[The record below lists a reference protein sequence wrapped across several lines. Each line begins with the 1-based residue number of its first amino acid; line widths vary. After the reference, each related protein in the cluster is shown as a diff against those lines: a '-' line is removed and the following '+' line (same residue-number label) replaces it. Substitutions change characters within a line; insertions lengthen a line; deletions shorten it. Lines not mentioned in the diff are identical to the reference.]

1 MIDDAIRSPT
11 MINNLRVL
19 AKGYLTDK
27 AAEFEKRFKEG
38 KYQAAAYIKDTSDA
52 VFNFAREI
60 GILTEMDAEW
70 YFGNEEKEGIFSRAQ
85 EAVTRARVD
94 GELVQDEVMRRFENL
109 VSNLNH
115 SFHYRMS
122 GEMQE
127 VALLILKEHADTVR
141 KAVGGGERPR
151 R

>member
-94 GELVQDEVMRRFENL
+94 GELIQDEVMRRFENL
-109 VSNLNH
+109 VSNIGH
-115 SFHYRMS
+115 SFRYRMS

-127 VALLILKEHADTVR
+127 VALLALKEHADAVR
-141 KAVGGGERPR
+141 KAAKDRERPR

>member
-19 AKGYLTDK
+19 TKGYLTDR
-27 AAEFEKRFKEG
+27 AAEFEKRFIED
-38 KYQAAAYIKDTSDA
+38 KYQAAAYIKDTCDA
-52 VFNFAREI
+52 IFNFARKV
-60 GILTEMDAEW
+60 GILTEMDAAW
-70 YFGNEEKEGIFSRAQ
+70 YFGNEGQGGIFSSEQ

-94 GELVQDEVMRRFENL
+94 GELIQDEVMRRFENL
-109 VSNLNH
+109 VSNIGH
-115 SFHYRMS
+115 SFRYRMS

-127 VALLILKEHADTVR
+127 VALLILKEHTDKVR
-141 KAVGGGERPR
+141 KAVKDGERPR